1 MENSIGLINKIEKY
15 YEKEGAKIEKL
26 DGLSVEFEDWRFN
39 LRTYNT
45 QPLLRL
51 NLEAKTKS
59 LVVEKFLEVEKMIGV
74 VRDNLP
80 ALEELR

>member
-1 MENSIGLINKIEKY
+1 L
-15 YEKEGAKIEKL
+15 GAKIEKI

-39 LRTYNT
+39 LRTSNT

-51 NLEAKTKS
+51 NLEATSKEK
-59 LVVEKFLEVEKMIGV
+59 VVDKFLEVEKMIGA

-80 ALEELR
+80 ALEELK